1 MENID
6 VQATVELLIAI
17 VIVIGLVKTF
27 FKRTSAVPGETTVE
41 AAPYKV
47 ETPAPAPVAE
57 TVDVVVTEVTEAPA
71 PAKPKRAPAKKAPAK
86 KPAAKKTV
94 AKKKA

>member
-27 FKRTSAVPGETTVE
+27 FKRTSAVPGETVAE

-47 ETPAPAPVAE
+47 ETPAPAPIPE
-57 TVDVVVTEVTEAPA
+57 TVDVEVTEVAPT

-86 KPAAKKTV
+86 KPAAKK
-94 AKKKA
+94 KA

>member
-6 VQATVELLIAI
+6 VQATVELLIVI
-17 VIVIGLVKTF
+17 VIVVGFVKTF

-41 AAPYKV
+41 TAPYKV
-47 ETPAPAPVAE
+47 ETPVADPVQVVTLEEVVVAE
-57 TVDVVVTEVTEAPA
+57 VA
-71 PAKPKRAPAKKAPAK
+71 PAKPKRAPAK

-94 AKKKA
+94 AKKTVAKKKA

>member
-6 VQATVELLIAI
+6 IAATVELLLGIAI
-17 VIVIGLVKTF
+17 LYFIAKSLLKSRSEKTVIGHV
-27 FKRTSAVPGETTVE
+27 ET

-47 ETPAPAPVAE
+47 ETPAPIPE
-57 TVDVVVTEVTEAPA
+57 TVDVEVTEVATT